1 MRDMKKALFLAGS
14 MLLASSNLS
23 AATLDDQQQ
32 QQVKDLVR
40 ETLIKNPEILIE
52 AMTEYRKREQLA
64 QQNSEGQTLEN
75 RKDLLFND
83 PESPFIGNPKAKLT
97 IVLFADYNCG
107 YCKRQDPILQQLVK
121 ENPDVKVVLKELP
134 ILGPESL
141 EAANYAMAV
150 FQQDK
155 EKYIAVNNRLMSKP
169 GRHSSASI
177 KAALKAEGVNADDLK
192 IDDKV
197 KQKIQENMQLA
208 QELGIRGTPALVFP
222 DQVLKGYTQMG
233 PLKEMIE
240 KRL

>member
-1 MRDMKKALFLAGS
+1 MKKALFLAGS
-14 MLLASSNLS
+14 MLLASNSLS
-23 AATLDDQQQ
+23 AATLDNQQQ

-64 QQNSEGQTLEN
+64 QQNSEGQILEN

-155 EKYIAVNNRLMSKP
+155 KKYIAVNNRLMSKP

-177 KAALKAEGVNADDLK
+177 KAALKAEGVNADELK

>member
-1 MRDMKKALFLAGS
+1 MKKALLLASS
-14 MLLASSNLS
+14 MLLASNSLS

-52 AMTEYRKREQLA
+52 AMTEYRKREAMA
-64 QQNSEGQTLEN
+64 QQHAESKTLETRN
-75 RKDLLFND
+75 DLLFND
-83 PESPFIGNPKAKLT
+83 PDSPFIGNPKAKVT
-97 IVLFADYNCG
+97 IALFADYNCG

-121 ENPDVKVVLKELP
+121 ENPDVKVVIKELP

-155 EKYIAVNNRLMSKP
+155 KKYMAVNNRLMSKP
-169 GRHSSASI
+169 GRHSSSSI
-177 KAALKAEGVNADDLK
+177 KAALKAEGVNADELK

-197 KQKIQENMQLA
+197 RTKIQENLQLA

-222 DQVLKGYTQMG
+222 DKILKGYTQM
-233 PLKEMIE
+233 PALKEMIKE
-240 KRL
+240 RL